1 MRRFLLLPLPL
12 RRCLSGLLAGLA
24 VACCAATSAM
34 AGTLTVESTSIPG
47 LTAKSA
53 IVTNTLRF
61 TGLIEVP
68 DADKLRAELAKI
80 RAKTQPGDG
89 PMATIEFSSKGGDLL
104 EGIKIGYLLREFD
117 VATLVREG
125 DLCLSAC
132 ALAFLGGTQSRQP
145 PAAIPSRRIAIGG
158 KVGFHNFTIN
168 VGHVQAETRNDAA
181 AGISRSFDLARA
193 GAARMMRF
201 VTDMGV
207 EPAFIAELVGL
218 APEAW
223 QYVDTAGGFLETGSC
238 PIGNLPAPGRLE
250 AQAVNVCSNATG
262 WLTTLD
268 ASQAQ
273 RHSLPQAQRHLL
285 EHVRANIAAFNIK
298 GPLAAQLAAVIASSD
313 NRLVEAVYGDLRAAG
328 ITLPDIKGAHFEI
341 LVEARD
347 GYRLQCH
354 VSLAP
359 NELDTFDLVLVT
371 NTGFSRPFRTPPPG
385 CPGLFRYNRDDMINP
400 ARG

>member
-1 MRRFLLLPLPL
+1 M
-12 RRCLSGLLAGLA
+12 
-24 VACCAATSAM
+24 ATVPAT

-47 LTAKSA
+47 LTSKSA
-53 IVTNTLRF
+53 IVTHVLRF

-68 DADKLRAELAKI
+68 DADKLRAELSKI
-80 RAKTQPGDG
+80 RARTPPGDG

-117 VATLVREG
+117 VASLVRQE

-145 PAAIPSRRIAIGG
+145 PAPVPNRRIAIGG

-168 VGHVQAETRNDAA
+168 VGHIQAETRNDAA
-181 AGISRSFDLARA
+181 AGISRSFNLARA
-193 GAARMMRF
+193 GAAQMMRF

-207 EPAFIAELVGL
+207 EPAFIAELIGL

-223 QYVDTAGGFLETGSC
+223 QYIDTAGEFLVTGSC
-238 PIGNLPAPGRLE
+238 PIGNLPSPGRLE

-268 ASQAQ
+268 ASQAV

-285 EHVRANIAAFNIK
+285 EHVRSNIAAFNLK
-298 GPLAAQLAAVIASSD
+298 GPLANQLAAVIASSD
-313 NRLVEAVYGDLRAAG
+313 NRLVETVYNDMRAAG
-328 ITLPDIKGAHFEI
+328 ILLPQMRGSHFEI

-347 GYRLQCH
+347 GFRLQCH
-354 VSLAP
+354 VSLVP
-359 NELDTFDLVLVT
+359 NELDSFDLVLLT
-371 NTGFSRPFRTPPPG
+371 NGGFSRPFRTPPAG
-385 CPGLFRYNRDDMINP
+385 CPGLFRYGRDDMLNP
-400 ARG
+400 VRG